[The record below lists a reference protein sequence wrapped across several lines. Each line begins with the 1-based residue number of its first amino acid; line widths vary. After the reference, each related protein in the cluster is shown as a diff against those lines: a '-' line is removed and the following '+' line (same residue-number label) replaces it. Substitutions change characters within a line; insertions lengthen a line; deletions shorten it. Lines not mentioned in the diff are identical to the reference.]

1 MKTNILKS
9 ILFTTLLAGVFSSC
23 VNDDTYPVPNL
34 ECIDST
40 LSANKQV
47 QDIINQAPITVD
59 PEAPYADEDV
69 IEAYVV
75 SSDEGGNFYKSIS
88 FQTKG
93 TSAVAPVGFSV
104 PVDVGG
110 TFTNFRPGTKVYI
123 KLKGLYTDI
132 YNSSMRIGSL
142 YLLNPVTEEY
152 AVGRLSIFDYGKVL
166 KRSCSVT
173 NEEDLVRKLSVAQ
186 ALSDSNLNTLI
197 ELQNVQFDADVIGRK
212 YYEADNDLG
221 GATNHLLSD
230 EFGNKIIFRTSSF
243 ANFAGNVATS
253 LSGTVRGVLT
263 KFGSDY
269 QFLAR
274 TESDIKLTNPRLTI
288 DFSAPIV
295 GNAISYTGSFT
306 ETFESYVTTSPANK
320 TFPKYINDPVVGTRY
335 WENRTFDSNKY
346 IQMSSFGGT
355 AEDNRTLFFIPVDMT
370 AANTFSFKSKSG
382 YTNGNVL
389 KVYYSTDYIPG
400 TNVNNATLVDI
411 TSSFTISPGLS
422 SGYPTTFTNSG
433 NYNIPVGI
441 TGNGFFIFEYVGS
454 GITGITSTLQI
465 DDVVVN

>member
-9 ILFTTLLAGVFSSC
+9 ILLTTLLAGVFSSC
-23 VNDDTYPVPNL
+23 VNEDNYPVPNL

-47 QDIINQAPITVD
+47 QEIINQAPITVD
-59 PEAPYADEDV
+59 PAVPYANDDV

-93 TSAVAPVGFSV
+93 TSTVAPVGFSV

-142 YLLNPVTEEY
+142 YLLNPATEEY

-166 KRSCSVT
+166 KRSCNTT
-173 NEEDLVRKLSVAQ
+173 NEEDLVRKLSVSQ
-186 ALSDSNLNTLI
+186 ALSNSNLNTLI
-197 ELQNVQFDADVIGRK
+197 ELQNVQFDADVIGK
-212 YYEADNDLG
+212 TYYDATNDLG

-263 KFGSDY
+263 KYGSDY

-274 TESDIKLTNPRLTI
+274 TEADIKLTKPRLTI

-295 GNAISYTGSFT
+295 GNALSYSGSFT
-306 ETFESYVTTSPANK
+306 ETFESYVTASPGNR
-320 TFPKYINDPVVGTRY
+320 TFPKYINDPVVGARY
-335 WENRTFDSNKY
+335 WENKTFGGNKY
-346 IQMSSFGGT
+346 IQMTSFGGT

-382 YTNGNVL
+382 FTNGNVL
-389 KVYYSTDYIPG
+389 KVYYSTNYIPG

-411 TSSFTISPGLS
+411 TSSFIISPGLS
-422 SGYPTTFTNSG
+422 SGYPTAFTYSG
-433 NYNIPVGI
+433 NYNIPAGI
-441 TGNGFFIFEYVGS
+441 TGNGYFIFEYVGS
-454 GITGITSTLQI
+454 GISGITSTLQI
-465 DDVVVN
+465 DDVVVY

>member
-1 MKTNILKS
+1 MKTNILNS
-9 ILFTTLLAGVFSSC
+9 ILFTTLIAGVFSSC

-47 QDIINQAPITVD
+47 QDIINQAPFSVD
-59 PEAPYADEDV
+59 PEMPYANEDV

-93 TSAVAPVGFSV
+93 TSTVAPVGFSV

-142 YLLNPVTEEY
+142 YLLDPATEEY

-166 KRSCSVT
+166 KRSCSVN
-173 NEEDLVRKLSVAQ
+173 NEEDLVRRLSVAQ

-197 ELQNVQFDADVIGRK
+197 ELQNVQFDADVIGK
-212 YYEADNDLG
+212 TYYDANNDLG

-243 ANFAGNVATS
+243 ASFAGNSANS

-274 TESDIKLTNPRLTI
+274 TEADIKLTNPRLTI

-295 GNAISYTGSFT
+295 GNAITYTGSFT
-306 ETFESYVTTSPANK
+306 ETFESYVTTSPGNK

-335 WENRTFDSNKY
+335 WENKTFSSNKY
-346 IQMSSFGGT
+346 IQMTSFGGT

-382 YTNGNVL
+382 FTNGNVL

-400 TNVNNATLVDI
+400 TNVNNATLIDI
-411 TSSFTISPGLS
+411 TTSFTISPGLS
-422 SGYPTTFTNSG
+422 SGYPTAFTNSG
-433 NYNIPVGI
+433 NYNIPAGL

-454 GITGITSTLQI
+454 GISGITSTLQI
-465 DDVVVN
+465 DDIVVN